1 MGIRAFFAWVFAL
14 LLLVFALLTLAV
26 RVALPSNPEW
36 VNQILSKVHSQRPV
50 DVKVARLE
58 LSWRGLNAVVLA
70 QQVTATQGATSLS
83 SERVEL
89 QLDLLRSI
97 SDRAPRFDQILLIGL
112 DVALPVTGSG
122 RPQDPEKLLELALA
136 PLAMADDIR
145 ISRASIQGPGVE
157 VNQLSGRLTTP
168 DGVPQFDFVGQLR
181 TPEVGAAIKGQLR
194 AVGADL
200 EGYVQYGAQGA
211 LPDRFGPESWDSE
224 GELWLKLGRELRQV
238 DWRGKVQSQGD
249 TISGAGQWYQ
259 PNGQPPL
266 VRLNRMQ
273 GQISG
278 HGIKLDEA
286 RGRVGDQWDLELT
299 GLQLDG
305 LPRRLLMQLPENLA
319 QRLALISPQIRLS
332 KGYLN
337 SELGYWR
344 LAEGKSLASAGIP
357 GGQFGAASVVTQ
369 GKMGVAQ
376 IAEITEFHSELH
388 TDAPIDFSQGR
399 GLVAWH
405 PIGDRR
411 WRVEG
416 QGLELGREDLAL
428 KGYFTQILSPEPA
441 ERRFDLVLSGNSQN
455 RPAAQWVPQRFLG
468 EAGRAWWKTAEPAMV
483 LDELL
488 VWINRSADNY
498 QSVSAVASQAQVT
511 ADPKWPRIEA
521 PELNFAW
528 NGRDLRFFASEAM
541 LGALPVQA
549 VEVVKSPEQ
558 AWRLEASS
566 QLDGATA
573 FAQLEP
579 LPIQLGDWTQDLALQ
594 GDMGVS
600 VDLSL
605 ASPVTG
611 QVLLQPLDLALTY
624 RPLDLRAQAVQGEL
638 IYDLDQGWV
647 DTKGTASFESR
658 TLNWKLDDGKAFGL
672 EIDGP
677 VELATLTQRY
687 LPVFS
692 DQVTGTVLLNAR
704 IDRTWSVQAQVAPDQ
719 LLLPEPFAGG
729 GGVRVSGDGP
739 DIHFEL
745 DDQVKLT
752 WAEGR
757 LEGRLDQA
765 DLAAWVAVIG
775 GGSDVSG
782 SAIELDLQVSDT
794 LLGDVKFGAT
804 QLNLQDRLVRIEGPN
819 FQTQIELGDQINVNV
834 DRLVGRTPEAILDA
848 DIEPDPDSFQ
858 PAPVGL
864 PPMVVSAVNI
874 QIDDQRIDRLDARV
888 FDSSAGLKF
897 EPLTL
902 SVGGAQIDAVA
913 LWSNEVAKSSLQAD
927 IQFEDLGGLMDGFGL
942 GQPLETRSGQLDL
955 DLSWR
960 GYPWAPRF
968 KAASGD
974 IRLATGQGR
983 LLDSPS
989 STDALRLLGIFNIQS
1004 LTRRLRLDFS
1014 DLLQAGLAFDSLEG
1028 AARLRQG
1035 RVSLVE
1041 PLALLGPGGKF
1052 YLSGSNDLKTGQLD
1066 HRLKVQV
1073 PLSAQLPAAALFAGV
1088 PAIAAGIVL
1097 LLEQAAGDTL
1107 SRIGETNY
1115 QVGGTFDE
1123 PIIEALK
1130 PEKK

>member
-1 MGIRAFFAWVFAL
+1 MGVRAFFAWVFAL
-14 LLLVFALLTLAV
+14 LLLVFALLTLAL

-36 VNQILSKVHSQRPV
+36 VNQILSKIHSQRPV
-50 DVKVARLE
+50 DVKVERLE
-58 LSWRGLNAVVLA
+58 LGWRGLDAFVIA
-70 QQVTATQGATSLS
+70 HQVTATQNSTRLS

-89 QLDLLRSI
+89 QLDLVRSV

-112 DVALPVTGSG
+112 DMALPASGSD
-122 RPQDPEKLLELALA
+122 RSQDPEKLLALALA

-168 DGVPQFDFVGQLR
+168 DGVPQFDFAGQLR
-181 TPEVGAAIKGQLR
+181 TPEVGAAMKGQLR
-194 AVGADL
+194 AVGTEL
-200 EGYVQYGAQGA
+200 EGYVQYRSQGT
-211 LPDRFGPESWDSE
+211 LPDRFGSENWDSE
-224 GELWLKLGRELRQV
+224 GELWIKLGGEQRRF

-249 TISGAGQWYQ
+249 VLSGAGQWYQ
-259 PNGQPPL
+259 ADGQAAL
-266 VRLNRMQ
+266 VRLNRVQ
-273 GQISG
+273 GQVSG

-286 RGRVGDQWDLELT
+286 RAQLGDQWDLELT

-305 LPRRLLMQLPENLA
+305 LPRRLLMRLPEDLA
-319 QRLALISPQIRLS
+319 KRLALVAPQVRLS

-337 SELGYWR
+337 SNLGYWR
-344 LAEGKSLASAGIP
+344 LAEGSSLASAGIP

-376 IAEITEFHSELH
+376 IAEITQFHSELI

-399 GLVAWH
+399 GIVAWH
-405 PIGDRR
+405 PIGERR

-416 QGLELGREDLAL
+416 HGLELAREDLAI

-441 ERRFDLVLSGNSQN
+441 ERRFDLVLSGDSQT
-455 RPAAQWVPQRFLG
+455 RPAAHWVPQRFLG
-468 EAGRAWWKTAEPAMV
+468 EAGQAWWRTAVPSMV

-488 VWINRSADNY
+488 VWINRSEDSY
-498 QSVSAVASQAQVT
+498 QSVSAVASQAQAT
-511 ADPKWPRIEA
+511 ADPNWPRIEA

-528 NGRDLRFFASEAM
+528 DGRDLRFFASKAE
-541 LGALPVQA
+541 LGTLPLQA
-549 VEVVKSPEQ
+549 VEVVKSPGQ
-558 AWRLEASS
+558 AWRLEASG
-566 QLDGATA
+566 QLQGATA

-594 GDMGVS
+594 GDVGVS

-605 ASPVTG
+605 AQPVTG
-611 QVLLQPLDLALTY
+611 QVLLKPLDLSLTY
-624 RPLDLRAQAVQGEL
+624 RPLDLQVLAVQGNL
-638 IYDLDQGWV
+638 IYDLGQGWR
-647 DTKGTASFESR
+647 DTQGTASFESR
-658 TLNWKLDDGKAFGL
+658 TLDWKLDDGKAFGL

-677 VELATLTQRY
+677 VALATIAQRY
-687 LPVFS
+687 LPLLA
-692 DQVTGTVLLNAR
+692 DQVTGTVPLSAR
-704 IDRTWSVQAQVAPDQ
+704 IDRAWSVQAQVEPDQ

-729 GGVRVSGDGP
+729 GQVRVFGDGTG
-739 DIHFEL
+739 INFEL
-745 DDQVKLT
+745 ADQVKLT
-752 WAEGR
+752 WADGR
-757 LEGRLDQA
+757 LNGRLDQA

-775 GGSDVSG
+775 GGSEASG
-782 SAIELDLQVSDT
+782 NSIELDLQISDT
-794 LLGDVKFGAT
+794 QLGDVKFGAT
-804 QLNLQDRLVRIEGPN
+804 QLNFQDRLVRIDGPN
-819 FQTQIELGDQINVNV
+819 FQTQIELSDQINVNV
-834 DRLVGRTPEAILDA
+834 DRLVGRTPEAILEA

-864 PPMVVSAVNI
+864 PPMVISAANI
-874 QIDDQRIDRLDARV
+874 QIDDQRIDRVAARV
-888 FDSSAGLKF
+888 LDSPAGLKL
-897 EPLTL
+897 EPLSL
-902 SVGGAQIDAVA
+902 SVGGTQIEAAV
-913 LWSNEVAKSSLQAD
+913 LWSNEVAKSSLQSRIRFD
-927 IQFEDLGGLMDGFGL
+927 DLGGLMNGFGL

-955 DLSWR
+955 DLSWP

-974 IRLATGQGR
+974 IRLAAGQGR

-1028 AARLRQG
+1028 VARIRQG
-1035 RVSLVE
+1035 RVSLIE
-1041 PLALLGPGGKF
+1041 PLALRGPGGNF

-1097 LLEQAAGDTL
+1097 LLEQAAGESL